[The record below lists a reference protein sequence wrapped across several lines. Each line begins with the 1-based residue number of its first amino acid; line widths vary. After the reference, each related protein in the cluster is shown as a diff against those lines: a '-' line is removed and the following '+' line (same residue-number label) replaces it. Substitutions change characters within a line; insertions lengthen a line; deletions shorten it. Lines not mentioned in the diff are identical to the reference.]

1 MKFIV
6 KLFRNSPASTGLL
19 SLFILLHLVGDKD
32 FGAPM
37 IATEGDVFAFLVYC
51 CVMASLVLF
60 ILPRIKPQNKEKVT
74 WTVVAV
80 TVVVLTVIAKI
91 IAL

>member
-19 SLFILLHLVGDKD
+19 SLFILLYLVGAKD
-32 FGAPM
+32 FGNPM
-37 IATEGDVFAFLVYC
+37 VATEGDVFALLVYC
-51 CVMASLVLF
+51 CVMAGLVLF

-80 TVVVLTVIAKI
+80 TVVVLTVTAKI
-91 IAL
+91 MAL

>member
-6 KLFRNSPASTGLL
+6 NFFRKSPASTGLL
-19 SLFILLHLVGDKD
+19 SLFILLYIVGAKD
-32 FGAPM
+32 FSTPM
-37 IATEGDVFAFLVYC
+37 IATEGDIFAFVVYC
-51 CVMASLVLF
+51 CVMAGLVLF
-60 ILPRIKPQNKEKVT
+60 VLPRIKPQNKEKVT

-91 IAL
+91 MAL